1 MKLHE
6 QVNRTIQDSL
16 KSLNKSE
23 VTRVFRKSNMT
34 IYKGT
39 ANVEVFYH
47 GNLIA
52 TVEKDNF
59 FINIG
64 ESDLWFSR
72 TTLKK
77 LNQLFQGLNLN
88 QYKVF
93 TKNFK
98 TYVINTISDRKIKLD
113 LNTTYNI
120 EALLA

>member
-1 MKLHE
+1 MQLHE

-77 LNQLFQGLNLN
+77 LN
-88 QYKVF
+88 
-93 TKNFK
+93 
-98 TYVINTISDRKIKLD
+98 
-113 LNTTYNI
+113 
-120 EALLA
+120 

>member
-1 MKLHE
+1 MQLHE
-6 QVNRTIQDSL
+6 QVNKTIEDSL

-39 ANVEVFYH
+39 SNVEVFYH

-64 ESDLWFSR
+64 DTNYFS
-72 TTLKK
+72 TSHL
-77 LNQLFQGLNLN
+77 
-88 QYKVF
+88 
-93 TKNFK
+93 
-98 TYVINTISDRKIKLD
+98 IKFFCCS
-113 LNTTYNI
+113 
-120 EALLA
+120 